1 MPPKGYKNPL
11 GGWVSALPE
20 DLFSPFTPEASGYE
34 RQVLRIFEIPIIQA
48 TKMSRKGKTGLL
60 GRKNGEKYQL
70 LEGQQV
76 GSKVSLPFLQAEF
89 PPHIF
94 SMSLNRPGG

>member
-34 RQVLRIFEIPIIQA
+34 R
-48 TKMSRKGKTGLL
+48 
-60 GRKNGEKYQL
+60 
-70 LEGQQV
+70 
-76 GSKVSLPFLQAEF
+76 
-89 PPHIF
+89 
-94 SMSLNRPGG
+94 